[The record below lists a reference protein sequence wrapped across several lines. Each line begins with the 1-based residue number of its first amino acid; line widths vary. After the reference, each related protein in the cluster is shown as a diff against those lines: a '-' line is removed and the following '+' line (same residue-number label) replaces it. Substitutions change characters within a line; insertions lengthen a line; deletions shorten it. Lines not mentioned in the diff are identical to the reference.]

1 MRVGTSG
8 RIGKEMVRYAAQK
21 FARFLDRNKI
31 TTDNLI
37 RHLGGYDIHPN
48 SKDRAVICLNPRRKV
63 NLEYTLIYNLQDHG
77 PVIQA
82 NLRPLAPPQN
92 AGELVVWCFYL
103 WPCFRGETIDSYGN
117 MRQTMPLEEG
127 SINVLRQ
134 ELEFF

>member
-8 RIGKEMVRYAAQK
+8 RIGKEIVRYAAQK

-37 RHLGGYDIHPN
+37 RHLGDHRIHPK
-48 SKDRAVICLNPRRKV
+48 STDR
-63 NLEYTLIYNLQDHG
+63 LIIYGNQCRGSSLTYYLRYEIQDHG